1 MNPALARRQVALAG
15 VALIG
20 ALGAIALSRIGD
32 DAPASPPPG
41 PAAAE
46 WQQANVA
53 VADVPAEPTSCGVVL
68 GPDSLGVVH
77 PVLPCHAKLLLENGG
92 RQVEAEVVSNGQVP
106 AGYAFDVTPGLAAE
120 LGLPQ
125 GGEVNWRFARP

>member
-20 ALGAIALSRIGD
+20 ALGAIALSRIGE
-32 DAPASPPPG
+32 DAPPPPAR
-41 PAAAE
+41 PAVE
-46 WQQANVA
+46 WQQATVA
-53 VADVPAEPTSCGVVL
+53 VAEVPAEATSCGVML
-68 GPDSLGVVH
+68 GPDSIGVVH
-77 PVLPCHAKLLLENGG
+77 PVLPCHAKLLLEHGG

-106 AGYAFDVTPGLAAE
+106 SGYAFDVTPGLARD
-120 LGLPQ
+120 LGLAD